1 MVPISHNQQMLKRLR
16 AQIPSFKCKAGCHDC
31 CGPVTASSEEMARL
45 TTKSDM
51 QHAAALADL
60 SCPYLGVNGCEV
72 YEERPL
78 ICRLFGTT
86 PRLPCPNGN
95 RPDSMISPH
104 VEIQIIRF
112 MENTRQ
118 LLL

>member
-1 MVPISHNQQMLKRLR
+1 MVPISHNQQLLKRLR
-16 AQIPSFKCKAGCHDC
+16 AQIPTFKCKTGCHDC
-31 CGPVTASSEEMARL
+31 CGPVTASSEERARL
-45 TTKSDM
+45 TPKSEIE
-51 QHAAALADL
+51 QAEALAEL
-60 SCPYLGVNGCEV
+60 RCPYLGVYGCGA
-72 YEERPL
+72 YDERPL

-95 RPDSMISPH
+95 RPDSMINPQ

-118 LLL
+118 LLV